1 MGVEGIYTEKEKCEN
16 VYFNLVDNGEFVTLE
31 LVDENGNHVMC
42 GNICN
47 IDKQSGMITT
57 MKNVNREFGFIL
69 DSYGRVIVDQNQNI
83 TPETYQNYMF
93 PHPIFFQM
101 SKYTS
106 SKHHA

>member
-1 MGVEGIYTEKEKCEN
+1 MGVEGIFKDEVEN

-47 IDKQSGMITT
+47 INKNSGRII
-57 MKNVNREFGFIL
+57 KCCNVNRELGFTL